1 MYSASITSE
10 VRNHKGLPALFIN
23 GEHVPGAAYI
33 TYITPKNC
41 YRDFSEAGYR
51 LFSMPIFFATR
62 GINAFSG
69 IPAFAEGIFE
79 NRKPDFSILDRE
91 VRRILDACPNAMI
104 FPRVNMSLPQWWD
117 EENPEEL
124 SDFSV
129 NNGPRRTCF
138 ASDKWAEE
146 TKRMLKM
153 TIEHISNA
161 DYVDHICGYQL
172 SGGNTEEWFSF
183 DGKGSDGKRSQEKF
197 RGLVAAGVLD
207 DTRSAYLQFLSQVVA
222 DRICEFAAYAKELT
236 DRKLI
241 IGSFYGYTLDCVEPH
256 RCHCAMK
263 TVLNCPDIDFL
274 CSPLC
279 YEDGRPAGRDHASH
293 LAVDSLKLH
302 GKLYFSENDTR
313 TDLAGPPFDLPY
325 YQASVWTG
333 PPLPIS
339 TQIMKMHFSRA
350 LCHGHAFWWFDMWGG
365 WYARPEYMDIAHRA
379 KEILLESMD
388 KPMQSTAKI
397 AVFVDEAAYCRIPE
411 GNPVAH
417 NVCFKVRQAL
427 GKTGIP
433 YDIYLASDFEAVCER
448 YKAYIFLVPLE
459 TETVV
464 SAIDYASAAKVPFLV
479 INELNYRIT
488 TNELRKFYASAGL
501 IPWDNFDTVV
511 FENESYLFLHACQA
525 GVHHVPGIYRDTF
538 TGETVENEIA
548 LHQFQSILLEKLS
561 S

>member
-1 MYSASITSE
+1 MYSSKTTSE
-10 VRNHKGLPALFIN
+10 VRKHLGLPALFIN

-33 TYITPKNC
+33 TYITHKNC
-41 YRDFSEAGYR
+41 YRDFAKAGYR
-51 LFSMPIFFATR
+51 LFSMPVFFATR

-79 NRKPDFSILDRE
+79 NREPDFSILDRE
-91 VRRILDACPNAMI
+91 VRRILDVCPDAMI

-146 TKRMLKM
+146 TKRMLKL
-153 TIEHISNA
+153 TIAHISAA

-172 SGGNTEEWFSF
+172 AGGNTEEWFSF

-197 RGLVAAGVLD
+197 RSLVEAGTSE
-207 DTRSAYLQFLSQVVA
+207 DTRAAYLQFLSQVVA

-339 TQIMKMHFSRA
+339 TQIMNMHFSRA

-365 WYARPEYMDIAHRA
+365 WYRRPEYMSIAQRA
-379 KEILLESMD
+379 REIVTESMS
-388 KPMQSTAKI
+388 KSLESTAKI
-397 AVFVDEAAYCRIPE
+397 AVFLDEAAYCRIPE
-411 GNPVAH
+411 GNSVAH
-417 NVCFKVRQAL
+417 QVCFRIRHAL
-427 GKTGIP
+427 GKTSVP
-433 YDIYLASDFEAVCER
+433 YDIYLASDFDAVRSR
-448 YKAYIFLVPLE
+448 YQAYIFLIPLE
-459 TETVV
+459 TETIL
-464 SAIDYASAAKVPFLV
+464 AAMDYATAGKIPFLV
-479 INELNYRIT
+479 IDGSNYQIT
-488 TNELRKFYASAGL
+488 TDELRKFCKQAGIQPL
-501 IPWDNFDTVV
+501 FDHDAVV
-511 FENESYLFLHACQA
+511 FENQSYLFIHACQA
-525 GVHHVPGIYRDTF
+525 GVHHVPGKYRDAF
-538 TGETVENEIA
+538 TGEAVEKEIE
-548 LHQFQSILLEKLS
+548 LRQFQSILLEKL
-561 S
+561 

>member
-1 MYSASITSE
+1 MYSSKTTSE
-10 VRNHKGLPALFIN
+10 VRKHLGLPALFIN

-33 TYITPKNC
+33 TYITHKNC
-41 YRDFSEAGYR
+41 YRDFAEAGYR
-51 LFSMPIFFATR
+51 LFSMPVFFATR

-79 NRKPDFSILDRE
+79 NREPDFSILDRE
-91 VRRILDACPNAMI
+91 VRRILDACPDAMI

-124 SDFSV
+124 SDFYV

-146 TKRMLKM
+146 TKRMLKL
-153 TIEHISNA
+153 TIAHISAA

-172 SGGNTEEWFSF
+172 AGGNTEEWFSF

-197 RGLVAAGVLD
+197 RSLVEAGTLE
-207 DTRSAYLQFLSQVVA
+207 DTRAAYLQFLSQVVA

-339 TQIMKMHFSRA
+339 TQIMNMHFSRA

-365 WYARPEYMDIAHRA
+365 WYRRPEYMSIAQRARDIVA
-379 KEILLESMD
+379 ESMS
-388 KPMQSTAKI
+388 KSLKSTAKV

-411 GNPVAH
+411 DSPVAH
-417 NVCFKVRQAL
+417 QVCFRIRQAL
-427 GKTGIP
+427 GKTSVP
-433 YDIYLASDFEAVCER
+433 YDIYLASDFDAVRSR
-448 YKAYIFLVPLE
+448 YQAYIFLIPLE
-459 TETVV
+459 TETIL
-464 SAIDYASAAKVPFLV
+464 AAMDYATAGKIPFLV
-479 INELNYRIT
+479 IDGSNYQIT
-488 TNELRKFYASAGL
+488 TDELRDFYKQAGIRPL
-501 IPWDNFDTVV
+501 FDHDAVV
-511 FENESYLFLHACQA
+511 FENQSYLFIHACQA
-525 GVHHVPGIYRDTF
+525 GVHHVSGKYRDAF
-538 TGETVENEIA
+538 TGEAVEKEIE
-548 LHQFQSILLEKLS
+548 LRQFQSILLEKL
-561 S
+561 

>member
-1 MYSASITSE
+1 MYSSKTTSE
-10 VRNHKGLPALFIN
+10 VRKHLGLPALFIN

-33 TYITPKNC
+33 TYITHKNC
-41 YRDFSEAGYR
+41 YRDFAKAGYR
-51 LFSMPIFFATR
+51 LFSMPVFFATR

-79 NRKPDFSILDRE
+79 NREPDFSILDRE
-91 VRRILDACPNAMI
+91 VRRILDVCPDAMI

-146 TKRMLKM
+146 TKRMLKL
-153 TIEHISNA
+153 TIAHISAA

-172 SGGNTEEWFSF
+172 AGGNTEEWFSF

-197 RGLVAAGVLD
+197 RSLVEAGTSE
-207 DTRSAYLQFLSQVVA
+207 DTRAAYLQFLSQVVA

-339 TQIMKMHFSRA
+339 TQIMNMHFSRA

-365 WYARPEYMDIAHRA
+365 WYRRPEYMSIAQRA
-379 KEILLESMD
+379 REIVTESMS
-388 KPMQSTAKI
+388 KSLESTAKI

-411 GNPVAH
+411 GNSVAH
-417 NVCFKVRQAL
+417 QVCFRIRHAL
-427 GKTGIP
+427 GKTSVP
-433 YDIYLASDFEAVCER
+433 YDIYLASDFDAVRSR
-448 YKAYIFLVPLE
+448 YQAYIFLIPLE
-459 TETVV
+459 TETIL
-464 SAIDYASAAKVPFLV
+464 AAMDYATAGKIPFLV
-479 INELNYRIT
+479 IDGSNYQIST
-488 TNELRKFYASAGL
+488 DELRKFCKQAGIRPL
-501 IPWDNFDTVV
+501 FDHDAVV
-511 FENESYLFLHACQA
+511 FENQSYLFIHACQA
-525 GVHHVPGIYRDTF
+525 GFHHVPGKYRDAF
-538 TGETVENEIA
+538 TGEAVENEIE
-548 LHQFQSILLEKLS
+548 LRQFQSILLEKL
-561 S
+561 

>member
-1 MYSASITSE
+1 MYSSKTTSE
-10 VRNHKGLPALFIN
+10 VRKHLGLPALFIN

-33 TYITPKNC
+33 TYITHKNC
-41 YRDFSEAGYR
+41 YRDFAKAGYR
-51 LFSMPIFFATR
+51 LFSMPVFFATR

-79 NRKPDFSILDRE
+79 NREPDFAILDRE
-91 VRRILDACPNAMI
+91 VRRILDVCPDAMI

-146 TKRMLKM
+146 TKRMLKL
-153 TIEHISNA
+153 TIAHISAA

-172 SGGNTEEWFSF
+172 AGGNTEEWFSF

-197 RGLVAAGVLD
+197 RSLVEAGTSE
-207 DTRSAYLQFLSQVVA
+207 DTRAAYLQFLSQVVA

-339 TQIMKMHFSRA
+339 TQIMNMHFSRA

-365 WYARPEYMDIAHRA
+365 WYRRPEYMSIAQRA
-379 KEILLESMD
+379 REIVTESMS
-388 KPMQSTAKI
+388 KSLESTAKI

-411 GNPVAH
+411 GNSVAH
-417 NVCFKVRQAL
+417 QVCFRIRHAL
-427 GKTGIP
+427 GKTSVP
-433 YDIYLASDFEAVCER
+433 YDIYLASDFDAVRSR
-448 YKAYIFLVPLE
+448 YQAYIFLIPLE
-459 TETVV
+459 TETIL
-464 SAIDYASAAKVPFLV
+464 AAMDYATAGKIPFLV
-479 INELNYRIT
+479 IDGSNYQIT
-488 TNELRKFYASAGL
+488 TDELRKFCKQAGIQPL
-501 IPWDNFDTVV
+501 FDHDAVV
-511 FENESYLFLHACQA
+511 FENQSYLFIHACQA
-525 GVHHVPGIYRDTF
+525 GVHHVPGKYRDAF
-538 TGETVENEIA
+538 TGEAVEKEIE
-548 LHQFQSILLEKLS
+548 LRQFQSILLEKL
-561 S
+561 

>member
-1 MYSASITSE
+1 MYSSKTTSE
-10 VRNHKGLPALFIN
+10 VRKHLGLPALFIN

-33 TYITPKNC
+33 TYITHKNC
-41 YRDFSEAGYR
+41 YRDFAEAGYR
-51 LFSMPIFFATR
+51 LFSMPVFFATR

-79 NRKPDFSILDRE
+79 NREPDFSILDRE
-91 VRRILDACPNAMI
+91 VRRILDVCPDAMI

-129 NNGPRRTCF
+129 NYGPRRTCF

-146 TKRMLKM
+146 TKRMLKL
-153 TIEHISNA
+153 TIAHISAA

-172 SGGNTEEWFSF
+172 AGGNTEEWFSF

-197 RGLVAAGVLD
+197 RSLVEAGTSE
-207 DTRSAYLQFLSQVVA
+207 DTRAAHLQFLSQVVA

-339 TQIMKMHFSRA
+339 TQIMNMHFSRA
-350 LCHGHAFWWFDMWGG
+350 LCHGHAFWWFDMWDG
-365 WYARPEYMDIAHRA
+365 WYRRPEYMSIAQRA
-379 KEILLESMD
+379 REIVTESMS
-388 KPMQSTAKI
+388 KSLESTAKI

-411 GNPVAH
+411 GNSVAH
-417 NVCFKVRQAL
+417 QVCFRIRHAL
-427 GKTGIP
+427 GKTSVP
-433 YDIYLASDFEAVCER
+433 YDIYLASDFDAVRSR
-448 YKAYIFLVPLE
+448 YQAYIFLIPLE
-459 TETVV
+459 TETIL
-464 SAIDYASAAKVPFLV
+464 AAMDYATAGKIPFLV
-479 INELNYRIT
+479 IDGSNYQIT
-488 TNELRKFYASAGL
+488 TDELRKFCKQAGIQPL
-501 IPWDNFDTVV
+501 FDHDAVV
-511 FENESYLFLHACQA
+511 FENQSYLFIHACQA
-525 GVHHVPGIYRDTF
+525 GVHHVPGKYRDAF
-538 TGETVENEIA
+538 TGEAVEKEIE
-548 LHQFQSILLEKLS
+548 LRQFQSILLEKL
-561 S
+561 